1 MTTTIEMPNI
11 HLTTFIAAPVERVFD
26 LSRNID
32 LHKESMTKHKE
43 EAVAGTRFG
52 LIEKDETVTW
62 KAKHLFKTR
71 ILRTKITEMVKPMIF
86 IDEQAKGDF
95 KMLKHEH
102 HFKPCENGTIMIDV
116 IHFETPYGAMGRWFN
131 ALYLTRYIK
140 KLIEQRNQTIKEFAE
155 TDKWKKLLDK

>member
-1 MTTTIEMPNI
+1 MNLTTITRMPNI

-32 LHKESMTKHKE
+32 LHKQSMTKHKE
-43 EAVAGTRFG
+43 EAIAGTRFG

-71 ILRTKITEMVKPMIF
+71 ILRSKITEMKKPTVF

-102 HFKPCENGTIMIDV
+102 HFKAVENGTIMIDL
-116 IHFETPYGAMGRWFN
+116 IRFETPYGVMGKWFN
-131 ALYLTRYIK
+131 ALYLTKYMK
-140 KLIEQRNQTIKEFAE
+140 KLIEQRNKTIKE
-155 TDKWKKLLDK
+155 